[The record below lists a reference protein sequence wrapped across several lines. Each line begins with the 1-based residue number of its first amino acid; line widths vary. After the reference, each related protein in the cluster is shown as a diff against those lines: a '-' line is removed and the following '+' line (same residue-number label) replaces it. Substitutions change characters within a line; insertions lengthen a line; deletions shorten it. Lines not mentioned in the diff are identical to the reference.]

1 MYSHDVMD
9 FSKDQVVISGVS
21 TTSMMGD
28 DEKEM
33 TLIIDKDTTFDPS
46 CNMSFFGNYE
56 KGQSVLEWFLKNDEL
71 AKFDPDSYS
80 SGGPA
85 LLGIF
90 DVAITGDHV
99 DRVYGS
105 YWWD

>member
-1 MYSHDVMD
+1 MD

-71 AKFDPDSYS
+71 AKLDPDSYS

-99 DRVYGS
+99 DRIYGS